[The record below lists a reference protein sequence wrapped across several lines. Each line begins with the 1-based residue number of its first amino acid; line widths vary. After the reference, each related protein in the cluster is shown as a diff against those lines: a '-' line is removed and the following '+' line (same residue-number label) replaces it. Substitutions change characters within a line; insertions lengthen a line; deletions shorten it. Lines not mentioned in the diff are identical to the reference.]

1 MQAFDLKIFRS
12 HNRESRLWRSV
23 LVVPRTRKKISDV
36 VWSFSHYQRD
46 RPEPN
51 GGHRVVEKL
60 PVMIPS
66 RAGADVTREKN
77 AKHLH
82 TILTV
87 QIGSLHVPTCGSYV
101 PVLRLVCCK
110 RFLNLHEQAADVD
123 CTFNATR
130 SCAAAVC
137 CEVLCVM
144 TYLRMF
150 QLYVQFFQDRTML

>member
-1 MQAFDLKIFRS
+1 MVAIDEI
-12 HNRESRLWRSV
+12 
-23 LVVPRTRKKISDV
+23 D
-36 VWSFSHYQRD
+36 
-46 RPEPN
+46 PN
-51 GGHRVVEKL
+51 QTGHRVVEKL

-87 QIGSLHVPTCGSYV
+87 QIASLHVPTYGLYV
-101 PVLRLVCCK
+101 PVLRLVGCK

-130 SCAAAVC
+130 SWLQHCFV
-137 CEVLCVM
+137 VRYVVM
-144 TYLRMF
+144 T
-150 QLYVQFFQDRTML
+150 